1 MNRLLQ
7 LAVSITAGTGKDQV
21 NVPVIG
27 ADQVLKNGLDIVY
40 FAAGIIAVIV
50 IIVGG
55 IMYASSA
62 GDAGTVTKAKNL
74 IVFSIVGIVVI
85 LSAFAVTNFLIGSAK

>member
-1 MNRLLQ
+1 MQTLRQFAQSL
-7 LAVSITAGTGKDQV
+7 TAGTGTDQV
-21 NVPVIG
+21 NVPVIS
-27 ADQVLKNGLDIVY
+27 ADQVLKNGLDLVY

-50 IIVGG
+50 IIIGG

-62 GDAGTVTKAKNL
+62 GDAAAVTKAKNL
-74 IVFSIVGIVVI
+74 IVFAVVGIVVI

>member
-1 MNRLLQ
+1 M
-7 LAVSITAGTGKDQV
+7 SILRQFAQSLTAGTGADQV
-21 NVPVIG
+21 NVPAIS
-27 ADQVLKNGLDIVY
+27 ADQVLKNGLDLVY
-40 FAAGIIAVIV
+40 FAAGIIAVIT
-50 IIVGG
+50 IIIGA

-74 IVFSIVGIVVI
+74 IVFAVVGIVVI

>member
-1 MNRLLQ
+1 MQTLRQFAQSL
-7 LAVSITAGTGKDQV
+7 TAGTGADQV
-21 NVPVIG
+21 NVPVIS

-40 FAAGIIAVIV
+40 FAAGIIAIIV

-62 GDAGTVTKAKNL
+62 GDASSVTKAKNL
-74 IVFSIVGIVVI
+74 ILFSIVGIVVI
-85 LSAFAVTNFLIGSAK
+85 LSAFAVTNFLIGSTK